1 MYCLILTKTAGAL
14 QQCCNPG
21 ISRCG
26 VQRLTACLVPVQDTV
41 PDVLRCIGKPEQIP
55 VLQIDDTLIDEEI
68 QVDRPTPIG
77 SHRPTRPGLA

>member
-1 MYCLILTKTAGAL
+1 M
-14 QQCCNPG
+14 
-21 ISRCG
+21 SRCG

-68 QVDRPTPIG
+68 QVDRPTPVG
-77 SHRPTRPGLA
+77 FTDQHDRDWFDFAGLYQS